1 MPQVLRLQL
10 AGKKA
15 MSVTDFMNGFVKGR
29 KIRSATAEDHA
40 KVEPLA
46 AGKQGAPQTAQDN
59 TVRTQQLE
67 QTRAGAA

>member
-1 MPQVLRLQL
+1 
-10 AGKKA
+10 

-29 KIRSATAEDHA
+29 KLRSRTAEDHA
-40 KVEPLA
+40 EAEPLA
-46 AGKQGAPQTAQDN
+46 AGKQGAQQSAQDN